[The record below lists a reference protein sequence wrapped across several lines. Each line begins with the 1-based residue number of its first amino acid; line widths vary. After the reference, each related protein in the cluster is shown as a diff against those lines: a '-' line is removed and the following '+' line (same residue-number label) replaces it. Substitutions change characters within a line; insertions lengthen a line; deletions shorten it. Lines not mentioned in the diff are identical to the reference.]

1 MEALALEQVCSACL
15 YLLPCQGPPRRKAA
29 DGSDPVTWFEVF
41 IIHPSQHR
49 EAPTHSGKPHVHYQV
64 TRKCQSIPPEQS
76 IS

>member
-1 MEALALEQVCSACL
+1 MEELALEQVCSACL

-49 EAPTHSGKPHVHYQV
+49 VAPTHSGKAHVHYQV